1 MNLYDTSK
9 DKTYKIKRITGGRQF
24 KSKLESMG
32 ILVNTTVTR
41 INSEVRGGPVVIKV
55 GNSQYAL
62 GRGMASRIQVEKIN
76 NG

>member
-1 MNLYDTSK
+1 MNLYNTNK

-32 ILVNTTVTR
+32 ILTNTKVTR
-41 INSEVRGGPVVIKV
+41 VNSDVRGGPVVIKV

-62 GRGMASRIQVEKIN
+62 GRGMASKIQVEKIN